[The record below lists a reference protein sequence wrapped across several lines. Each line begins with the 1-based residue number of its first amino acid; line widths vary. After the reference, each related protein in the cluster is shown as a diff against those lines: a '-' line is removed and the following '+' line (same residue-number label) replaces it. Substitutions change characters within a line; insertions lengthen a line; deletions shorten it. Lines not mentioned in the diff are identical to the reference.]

1 MITPRHT
8 LELLLFLLA
17 LLCLTKPIGLYLN
30 SVFNGPIKGPMK
42 LLLPFERGVY
52 RLCSIN
58 PQEEQTWKRYL
69 GSMLGFSLVSAVPT
83 LLILLFQKHLPL
95 NPQGFPGMP
104 FHLALNTT
112 VSFLTNTNW
121 QAYAGESTL
130 SYFSQVVGLGLQYF
144 LSPAVGMAVAVAVIR
159 GMTAKDKECVGNF
172 FVDLVR
178 GVLYVMLPLSIL
190 AAVVMLWQGSPQTFM
205 PYPYIT
211 TLEGV
216 KQLMPVGPVASQVA
230 VKMLGTNGGGFFNAN
245 SAHPFENPTAFSN
258 FFEMLLIFLIPSALI
273 YLLGVMAK
281 NFKHAWTLWACV
293 GLLMLTAVFFTF
305 ASEQKGNPMLTSVGC
320 SSMANMEG
328 KETRFGVFGS
338 SLFSVVTTDA
348 SCGATNT
355 AMSSLTPISQ
365 LVAIVNMLLGE
376 IVFGGIGAGL
386 YGLLI
391 FILLTVFIAG
401 LMVGRTPEYLG
412 KKIQTQEIK
421 WVIFALIVMAF
432 SILGLSAFAMA
443 DAGAL
448 RAVSSDGPH
457 GFSELFYAYTSTVAN
472 NGSAFAGLS
481 AAQPFWTYSTALA
494 MFIGR
499 YAVMVAM
506 LAIAGSLAQKKVH
519 PTSVGTFQTH
529 GVLFGGLLIAIIL
542 LVGALT
548 FFPALTLGPVL
559 EHFYMHDGILN

>member
-42 LLLPFERGVY
+42 LLSPLERGVY
-52 RLCSIN
+52 RLCRIN

-83 LLILLFQKHLPL
+83 LLILLFQKHLPF

-159 GMTAKDKECVGNF
+159 GVTAKDKECVGNF
-172 FVDLVR
+172 FADLVR

-190 AAVVMLWQGSPQTFM
+190 AAIIMLWQGSPQTFM

-281 NFKHAWTLWACV
+281 NFKHAWTLWGCV
-293 GLLMLTAVFFTF
+293 ALLMLTAVFLTLV
-305 ASEQKGNPMLTSVGC
+305 SEQKGNPMLTSVGC

-355 AMSSLTPISQ
+355 AMSSLTPMSQ
-365 LVAIVNMLLGE
+365 LVAMVNMLLGE

-432 SILGLSAFAMA
+432 SILGLSAFAMV

-448 RAVSSDGPH
+448 KAVSSSGPH
-457 GFSELFYAYTSTVAN
+457 GFTELFYAYTSTVAN

-506 LAIAGSLAQKKVH
+506 LAIAGSLAHKKTH
-519 PTSVGTFQTH
+519 PASVGTFQTH

-548 FFPALTLGPVL
+548 FFPVLTLGPVL
-559 EHFYMHDGILN
+559 EHFYMYDGILN